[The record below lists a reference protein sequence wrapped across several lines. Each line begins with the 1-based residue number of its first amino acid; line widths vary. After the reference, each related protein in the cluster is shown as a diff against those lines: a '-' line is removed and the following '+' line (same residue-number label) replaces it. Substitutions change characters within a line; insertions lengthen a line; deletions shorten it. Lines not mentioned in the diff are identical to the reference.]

1 MASLL
6 GVADEW
12 DNCKVVRDRVRT
24 CHKLILALPS
34 HDPENPRV
42 DVATGEH
49 NFDVLA
55 PLAKRLQD
63 PPGCVG
69 MHALP
74 SIQTESFGVE
84 VW

>member
-1 MASLL
+1 MTSLQ
-6 GVADEW
+6 GVAAEW
-12 DNCKVVRDRVRT
+12 GNCKVVRDRVRT

-42 DVATGEH
+42 DVSTGEH
-49 NFDVLA
+49 NYDVLA

-69 MHALP
+69 MHTVP
-74 SIQTESFGVE
+74 HIQQQSFGS
-84 VW
+84 